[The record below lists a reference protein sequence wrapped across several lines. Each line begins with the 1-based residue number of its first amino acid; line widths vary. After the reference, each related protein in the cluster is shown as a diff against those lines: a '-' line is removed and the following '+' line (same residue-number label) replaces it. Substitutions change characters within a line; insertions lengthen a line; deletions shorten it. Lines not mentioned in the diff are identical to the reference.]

1 MDGRFSGHCL
11 QFKGASLLISDV
23 VTCAGDSFM
32 LFQKHVQ
39 SVFSACLSVLVI
51 SSAGL
56 AGEPRSL
63 PWKQHIINDQSPYEA
78 CGTADFNGD
87 GRIDIFCGDSWYE
100 APSWTRHKVR
110 DVPASG
116 PNPHY
121 HEDFADSPLDVNGDG
136 RPDIVTCNYFGKRVG
151 WVQNPGGPA
160 TAAWQEHEIDLP
172 GNMET
177 GEMVNLVGDAQ
188 PEFLPN
194 VGSTVVFYELTSRN
208 PVQWTRRD
216 LGAEGAGHGVGA
228 GDLNS
233 DGRNDVIT
241 PKGWYEQL
249 ADGGWS
255 FHAEFALGA
264 AGIMIL
270 GYDVDGDQ
278 LQDVL
283 YGNGHGFGLY
293 WLRQTKQPDGSR
305 QWQKQTIDDTFSQVH
320 TLVLA
325 QLDGEGEPELVTGK
339 RVYAHESEAGATDG
353 SVVFYFQ
360 YDRKAGTWQKHTVFQ
375 GDPAVNAPENAK
387 DRWALKDFP
396 KGSAGTGLQMSVVDI
411 DADGDLDLVCPGK
424 SGLYLFE
431 NLRQQKR

>member
-1 MDGRFSGHCL
+1 
-11 QFKGASLLISDV
+11 
-23 VTCAGDSFM
+23 M

-375 GDPAVNAPENAK
+375 GDPAVNAPENAR

>member
-1 MDGRFSGHCL
+1 
-11 QFKGASLLISDV
+11 
-23 VTCAGDSFM
+23 M

-39 SVFSACLSVLVI
+39 PVFSACLSLLVI

-56 AGEPRSL
+56 AGEPQSVQ
-63 PWKQHIINDQSPYEA
+63 WKQHIINDQSPYEA

-100 APSWTRHKVR
+100 APLWTRHKVR
-110 DVPASG
+110 EVPASG

-208 PVQWTRRD
+208 PVKWTRRD

-249 ADGGWS
+249 ADGGWR

>member
-1 MDGRFSGHCL
+1 
-11 QFKGASLLISDV
+11 
-23 VTCAGDSFM
+23 
-32 LFQKHVQ
+32 
-39 SVFSACLSVLVI
+39 
-51 SSAGL
+51 
-56 AGEPRSL
+56 
-63 PWKQHIINDQSPYEA
+63 
-78 CGTADFNGD
+78 
-87 GRIDIFCGDSWYE
+87 
-100 APSWTRHKVR
+100 
-110 DVPASG
+110 VPASG